1 MLVLWKKSYDKPRQH
16 IKNQRSYF
24 ANEGLSSLGCGFS
37 SSHVRMWETN
47 HKESWALKNWCFWT
61 VVLKKTLESPL
72 DCKEI
77 QRDQLWIFIR
87 RTAKAEAPILWPH
100 DTKNWLTEKKTLS
113 NRDWDSWMISPTPW
127 TWVWA
132 SSSSWWWTGKSGL
145 LQRGSHE
152 VSKSQTRLSN
162 WTERNWTKMMPS
174 RFLLDKITLFK
185 KKINILLESQDQ
197 WGETTGEVL
206 SEA

>member
-1 MLVLWKKSYDKPRQH
+1 MTLVLWKKSYDKPRQH
-16 IKNQRSYF
+16 IKNQRNYF

-37 SSHVRMWETN
+37 SSHVRMWEMN
-47 HKESWALKNWCFWT
+47 HKESRALKNWCFWT

-72 DCKEI
+72 DSKEI
-77 QRDQLWIFIR
+77 QRNQLWIFIR

-100 DTKNWLTEKKTLS
+100 DAKSWLIEIEELTHWPWCWESLKAGGKWD

-132 SSSSWWWTGKSGL
+132 SSSSCCWTGKSGL

-152 VSKSQTRLSN
+152 VSKSQTWLSS
-162 WTERNWTKMMPS
+162 WTELNWTKMMPS
-174 RFLLDKITLFK
+174 RFRLDKITLFK
-185 KKINILLESQDQ
+185 KN
-197 WGETTGEVL
+197 
-206 SEA
+206 